1 MKHIIT
7 AATIALVL
15 TIPALLHAQGG
26 AGSKGFTGTWKM
38 NTAKSKFT
46 GINAPKSLTTVV
58 EEQEG
63 GIKRH
68 SEGTAA
74 DGSPIKYAY
83 TAKYDGQD
91 VPIEG
96 AGAPG
101 GADSIALKRIDDRS
115 TEAVWKKGGKAIN
128 TSHYSLSTDG
138 NTWTVSSKGT
148 GPDGKPTTAHVV
160 MQRQ

>member
-1 MKHIIT
+1 VKHIIT
-7 AATIALVL
+7 ATTIALVL
-15 TIPALLHAQGG
+15 TVPALLHAQGG
-26 AGSKGFTGTWKM
+26 SGSKGFTGTWKM
-38 NTAKSKFT
+38 NPAKSKFT

-96 AGAPG
+96 AGAPS
-101 GADSIALKRIDDRS
+101 GADSIALKRIDERS
-115 TEAVWKKGGKAIN
+115 TQAVWKKGGKVIN
-128 TSHYSLSTDG
+128 TSHYSLSSDG
-138 NTWTVSSKGT
+138 KIWTVSSKGT
-148 GPDGKPTTAHVV
+148 GPDGRPTMAHVV
-160 MQRQ
+160 LQRQ